1 MVNIETLQL
10 LARYNIWAT
19 AKLNQSLAQVSD
31 TDFYR
36 DSGLFFQSISGTL
49 NHLLCGEHEL
59 WFARFAYG
67 HSPVLPLNTTIEQ
80 DRYVLVQALQDKA
93 HNWISFLDALDPKL
107 LLGNLKY
114 QTSTG
119 QLKSL
124 PYSATLLHVFNHATH
139 HRGQMSA
146 ALTAMGYPCP
156 ELDLVFMLIEQQSI

>member
-10 LARYNIWAT
+10 LARYNVWAT

-31 TDFYR
+31 IDFYR

-80 DRYVLVQALQDKA
+80 DRYVLVQAIQDKA
-93 HNWISFLDALDPKL
+93 HN
-107 LLGNLKY
+107 
-114 QTSTG
+114 
-119 QLKSL
+119 
-124 PYSATLLHVFNHATH
+124 
-139 HRGQMSA
+139 
-146 ALTAMGYPCP
+146 
-156 ELDLVFMLIEQQSI
+156 

>member
-10 LARYNIWAT
+10 LARYNVWTT

-80 DRYVLVQALQDKA
+80 DRYVLVQTLQDKA
-93 HNWISFLDALDPKL
+93 HNWITFLDALDPKL

-119 QLKSL
+119 QPKSL